1 MENMIMFCAAVS
13 LLLLS
18 PGPNMAFVL
27 AHSSAFGR
35 GAGIAAAFGIG
46 MADIILTL
54 LTVAGF
60 TALIAAWP
68 AAMLTICYAGA
79 LYLFYMAW
87 KALHARETAAGIAS
101 ERSHIAVFYRA
112 IINNLLNP
120 KALLFFLVFIPQF
133 VDPEQGSAT
142 GQLLLLGSL
151 LTVISTVFHTGLALA
166 GGALRFGRQR
176 YVLAAVLA
184 ILAIRLLI
192 SR

>member
-1 MENMIMFCAAVS
+1 MFCGAVS

-35 GAGIAAAFGIG
+35 SAGIAAALGIG

-54 LTVAGF
+54 LTVAGL
-60 TALIAAWP
+60 TALVAAWS
-68 AAMLTICYAGA
+68 AAMDTIRYAGA

-87 KALHARETAAGIAS
+87 KALRASETANGAAGEPGHLAI
-101 ERSHIAVFYRA
+101 FYRA
-112 IINNLLNP
+112 IVNNLLNP

-133 VDPEQGSAT
+133 VDPEQGSAA
-142 GQLLLLGSL
+142 GQLLLLGLL
-151 LTVISTVFHTGLALA
+151 LTVISTIFHAGLAFA
-166 GGALRFGRQR
+166 GGVIRFGRQR

-184 ILAIRLLI
+184 FLAIRLLI

>member
-1 MENMIMFCAAVS
+1 MFCGAVS

-35 GAGIAAAFGIG
+35 GAGITAALGIG
-46 MADIILTL
+46 MADVILTL
-54 LTVAGF
+54 LTVAGL
-60 TALIAAWP
+60 TALVASWP
-68 AAMLTICYAGA
+68 AAMHTIRYAGA

-87 KALHARETAAGIAS
+87 KALHASETAGGAAS
-101 ERSHIAVFYRA
+101 EPGHLAIFYRA
-112 IINNLLNP
+112 VVNNLLNP

-133 VDPEQGSAT
+133 VDPKQGSAA
-142 GQLLLLGSL
+142 GQLLLLGFL
-151 LTVISTVFHTGLALA
+151 LTAISTIFHAGLALA
-166 GGALRFGRQR
+166 GGAIRFGRQR

-184 ILAIRLLI
+184 FLAIRLLI

>member
-1 MENMIMFCAAVS
+1 MFCGAVT

-35 GAGIAAAFGIG
+35 GAGVAAAFGIG

-54 LTVAGF
+54 LTVAGL

-68 AAMLTICYAGA
+68 AAMLAIRYAGA
-79 LYLFYMAW
+79 LYLLHMAW
-87 KALHARETAAGIAS
+87 KALRAGEAAAGIAS
-101 ERSHIAVFYRA
+101 ERSHMAVFCRA

-133 VDPEQGSAT
+133 VDPERGSAT
-142 GQLLLLGSL
+142 GQLLFLGLL
-151 LTVISTVFHTGLALA
+151 LTVISTIFHAGLAFA
-166 GGALRFGRQR
+166 GGMVRFGRQR

-184 ILAIRLLI
+184 FLAVRLLI